1 MKVKIGDF
9 LFERKGKY
17 KPSDK
22 AIQGLKRIEKID
34 FSGKF
39 HIGDKSSKTN
49 MILVKKGDLVISGIN
64 VAKGAMGIYTGD
76 EDVVATIHYSSYTFD
91 ESKINVD
98 YFKRFLKSAEFIRL
112 LKEQIKGGIKTEI
125 KPKHLLPLEI
135 DLPDLEIQ
143 NEIVSKFEAV
153 EDDMATLDNE
163 IQTQQTLLKKLRQSI
178 LQEAI
183 EGKLIADWRAAH
195 PNVEPASVLL
205 EKIRTEKE
213 RLVKEKKIRKQKPL
227 PPIEEREVPFEI
239 PESWE
244 WCRFGDVIYENP
256 RNGYSPK
263 AVDYETSIKTLKLG
277 AITYGYFDASQF
289 KYINENIEKD
299 SFLWLKEGDILIQR
313 SNSLEYVGMAGIY
326 TGNDFEFI
334 YPDLIMKAKAS
345 QFVDNVFILKFL
357 LSPVTREYFQKNASG
372 SQKNMPK
379 INQSIV
385 MNTLIALPPLE
396 EQKEIV
402 KKIENLFTLC
412 DALEAQIDQSK
423 TNSEALM
430 QAVLREAFEG

>member
-205 EKIRTEKE
+205 EKIRAEKE

-227 PPIEEREVPFEI
+227 PPIEEGEVPFEI
-239 PESWE
+239 PENWE

>member
-1 MKVKIGDF
+1 
-9 LFERKGKY
+9 
-17 KPSDK
+17 
-22 AIQGLKRIEKID
+22 
-34 FSGKF
+34 
-39 HIGDKSSKTN
+39 
-49 MILVKKGDLVISGIN
+49 
-64 VAKGAMGIYTGD
+64 
-76 EDVVATIHYSSYTFD
+76 
-91 ESKINVD
+91 
-98 YFKRFLKSAEFIRL
+98 
-112 LKEQIKGGIKTEI
+112 
-125 KPKHLLPLEI
+125 LLPLEI

-183 EGKLIADWRAAH
+183 EGKLTADWRAVH
-195 PNVEPASVLL
+195 PDVEPTSVLL
-205 EKIRTEKE
+205 EKIRVEKE

-227 PPIEEREVPFEI
+227 PPIEEGKVPFEN

-263 AVDYETSIKTLKLG
+263 AVDFETSTKTLKLG

-289 KYINENIEKD
+289 KYINEKIEKD

-345 QFVDNVFILKFL
+345 QFVENIFILKFL
-357 LSPVTREYFQKNASG
+357 LSPITREYFQKNASG

-402 KKIENLFTLC
+402 KKIESLFTLC
-412 DALEAQIDQSK
+412 DALETQIDQSK
-423 TNSEALM
+423 INSEALM